1 MRTLLVAVVVLFTTS
16 IFAQNAGAVLGK
28 WKTENGKSHVEI
40 YKKGGEYYGKIVWL
54 KEPLNEEGKPKVDKN
69 NPEEDMRSR
78 PLKGLELL
86 REFEYDADDEMW
98 EDGEIYD
105 PESGD
110 TYSCE
115 MSLEGDNKLKVR
127 GYLGISLLGRTTVWT
142 RVE

>member
-1 MRTLLVAVVVLFTTS
+1 MRTLLVVVAVLFSTS
-16 IFAQNAGAVLGK
+16 IIAQSADAVLGK
-28 WKTENGKSHVEI
+28 WETKNGKSHVEI
-40 YKKGGEYYGKIVWL
+40 YKKDGEYYGEIVWL

-115 MSLEGDNKLKVR
+115 MSLEGDDKLKVR
-127 GYLGISLLGRTTVWT
+127 GYLGVSLLGRTTVWT

>member
-1 MRTLLVAVVVLFTTS
+1 MRTLLVVVAVLFSTS
-16 IFAQNAGAVLGK
+16 IIAQSADAVLGK
-28 WKTENGKSHVEI
+28 WETKNGKSHVEI
-40 YKKGGEYYGKIVWL
+40 YKKDGEYYGKIVWL

-115 MSLEGDNKLKVR
+115 MSLEGDDKLKVR

>member
-1 MRTLLVAVVVLFTTS
+1 MKAILIAVAVLFSTS
-16 IFAQNAGAVLGK
+16 LFAQNADAVLGK
-28 WKTENGKSHVEI
+28 WETKNGKSHVEI
-40 YKKGGEYYGKIVWL
+40 YKKDGEYYGKIVWL

>member
-1 MRTLLVAVVVLFTTS
+1 MRTLLVVVAVLFSTS
-16 IFAQNAGAVLGK
+16 IIAQSADAVLGK
-28 WKTENGKSHVEI
+28 WETKNGKSHVEI
-40 YKKGGEYYGKIVWL
+40 YKKDGEYYGEIVWL

-115 MSLEGDNKLKVR
+115 MSLEGDDKLKVR

>member
-1 MRTLLVAVVVLFTTS
+1 MRTIFLVIAVLFSTS
-16 IFAQNAGAVLGK
+16 LIAQNADAVLGK
-28 WKTENGKSHVEI
+28 WETENGKSHVEI
-40 YKKGGEYYGKIVWL
+40 YKKDGEYYGKIVWL
-54 KEPLNEEGKPKVDKN
+54 KNPLNEEGNPKVDKN
-69 NPEEDMRSR
+69 NPEEDMRTR

-110 TYSCE
+110 MYSCE

>member
-1 MRTLLVAVVVLFTTS
+1 MRTLLVVVAVLFSTS
-16 IFAQNAGAVLGK
+16 IIAQSADAVLGK
-28 WKTENGKSHVEI
+28 WETKNGKSHVEI
-40 YKKGGEYYGKIVWL
+40 YKKDGEYYGEIVWL

-86 REFEYDADDEMW
+86 RKFEYDADDEMW

-115 MSLEGDNKLKVR
+115 MSLEGDDKLKVR